1 MRKIIHCDCDCF
13 YASVEIRDNKAL
25 QFLPVAVGGSST
37 GRGVIT
43 TCNYIA
49 RKYGVRSAMPT
60 VTALRLCPKLILL
73 PVNMQKY
80 RIASNQIKAIFLEF
94 TNKVESVSLDEAYL
108 DVSDSEHFSGSASL
122 LAKHIRERI
131 YNEVGVTASAGV
143 APNKFL
149 AKVASD
155 INKPNGQYVIAPDSI
170 ANFISGLPLRRIP
183 GVGKV
188 LEKKLN
194 QLGLTKC
201 VDVQNYCVE
210 TLVKK
215 IGSFGYTLYQ
225 RSYGKDNREVKE
237 RSIRKSVSVERTFPQ
252 DLDNIDNCFEKIY
265 LLIESFQERLYKLQD
280 SYFAK
285 AYFVKIKFNDFSQT
299 TLERSNINTLDVD
312 IIKEMYMEAWKRGS
326 KPARLLGLGAR
337 LVPKE
342 ECQNSMQLDLLR
354 QV

>member
-1 MRKIIHCDCDCF
+1 M
-13 YASVEIRDNKAL
+13 
-25 QFLPVAVGGSST
+25 
-37 GRGVIT
+37 
-43 TCNYIA
+43 
-49 RKYGVRSAMPT
+49 
-60 VTALRLCPKLILL
+60 
-73 PVNMQKY
+73 
-80 RIASNQIKAIFLEF
+80 
-94 TNKVESVSLDEAYL
+94 
-108 DVSDSEHFSGSASL
+108 
-122 LAKHIRERI
+122 
-131 YNEVGVTASAGV
+131 
-143 APNKFL
+143 
-149 AKVASD
+149 
-155 INKPNGQYVIAPDSI
+155 
-170 ANFISGLPLRRIP
+170 
-183 GVGKV
+183 GKV

-237 RSIRKSVSVERTFPQ
+237 SSIRKSVSVERTFSQ
-252 DLDNIDNCFEKIY
+252 DLDNIDTCIENIY

-312 IIKEMYMEAWKRGS
+312 IIREMYMEAWKRGS

-337 LVPKE
+337 LIPKE
-342 ECQNSMQLDLLR
+342 ECQNNIQLDLLR
-354 QV
+354 